1 MKADIVESLTPE
13 VELLSATAIEKTSSM
28 EFTRIKKGL
37 WGKK

>member
-13 VELLSATAIEKTSSM
+13 VELLSATAIEKNSSM